1 MVIVLLQV
9 QFILDLQ
16 GGSGVG
22 HGNFLEIG
30 PQDVNLK
37 PRQWTWLKVA
47 DLIFVV
53 RNPEHKPLVL
63 FMITSMLFLSFLFVN
78 CVICVVNNVGVCK
91 QDAPVGVGFSYPKSP
106 GTLVTTDD
114 QAVEDLAALVEALLE
129 EGLPTLRRSPLYI
142 VGESYGGKF
151 AAMLGVVLSRAI
163 RKGTL
168 KLTLGGVVLG
178 DAWISP
184 ADYSVSKINIFLCIG
199 QRIITN

>member
-1 MVIVLLQV
+1 MQHGHRPLTCSICS
-9 QFILDLQ
+9 
-16 GGSGVG
+16 GSAVG

-30 PQDVNLK
+30 PLDVNLK

-47 DLIFVV
+47 DLLFVV
-53 RNPEHKPLVL
+53 RNPEHTCP
-63 FMITSMLFLSFLFVN
+63 SYSWSSRQYFLSLLFVN
-78 CVICVVNNVGVCK
+78 CVNCAANNYLCK

-106 GTLVTTDD
+106 GMLVTTDD

-129 EGLPTLRRSPLYI
+129 DELPTLRHSPLYI

-151 AAMLGVVLSRAI
+151 AAMLGVILSRGI

-184 ADYSVSKINIFLCIG
+184 ADYSVSIFLCIG
-199 QRIITN
+199 QRIITK